1 VRTKKGRR
9 TAGHDAVATI
19 RLSSE
24 LRESV
29 DAWAAKQSDKPARPE
44 AILRLVELGLER
56 THRRESAP
64 NRAAKA
70 SEMAA
75 QEIDRI
81 TDPSATGKNANF
93 ASGDLSKD
101 RKSSE
106 TSARNRVKIDS
117 DGPIFSQWGSSHSPQ
132 TRTPPESEVA
142 GGVSGTL
149 IWCGVRRAMLQ
160 GLRCGKRTGAL
171 EVPHGASG
179 TKSPRRVAAM
189 SAGDLDGFGPDIR
202 EPAAGLTLE
211 PAARLDSSQFAY
223 SLPLCAAWRQAHIKR
238 RACSTFFVIAA
249 GLIFHNRLDLL
260 GGVWRQND

>member
-1 VRTKKGRR
+1 MMKVKRKGSMAVRTKKGRR

-81 TDPSATGKNANF
+81 TDPSATEEERQ
-93 ASGDLSKD
+93 L
-101 RKSSE
+101 RK
-106 TSARNRVKIDS
+106 RRLIK
-117 DGPIFSQWGSSHSPQ
+117 GPKEF
-132 TRTPPESEVA
+132 R
-142 GGVSGTL
+142 
-149 IWCGVRRAMLQ
+149 
-160 GLRCGKRTGAL
+160 
-171 EVPHGASG
+171 
-179 TKSPRRVAAM
+179 
-189 SAGDLDGFGPDIR
+189 DIR
-202 EPAAGLTLE
+202 KKSRE
-211 PAARLDSSQFAY
+211 D
-223 SLPLCAAWRQAHIKR
+223 
-238 RACSTFFVIAA
+238 
-249 GLIFHNRLDLL
+249 
-260 GGVWRQND
+260 